1 MTFTKETWYRMI
13 RTFLQAALGY
23 FSVNIVYI
31 SFSGDKATLKNTII
45 GFIIAGVSAGMA
57 AVMNLEKEKK
67 EDDQDE
73 QN

>member
-1 MTFTKETWYRMI
+1 MI

-31 SFSGDKATLKNTII
+31 SFSGDKATIKNTVI
-45 GFIIAGVSAGMA
+45 GFIIAGVSAGLA
-57 AVMNLEKEKK
+57 AVMNLEKED
-67 EDDQDE
+67 EQDE

>member
-1 MTFTKETWYRMI
+1 MKFTKETLYRMI

-31 SFSGDKATLKNTII
+31 SFSGDKATIKNTII
-45 GFIIAGVSAGMA
+45 GFIIAGVSAGLA
-57 AVMNLEKEKK
+57 AVMNLEKED
-67 EDDQDE
+67 EQDE

>member
-1 MTFTKETWYRMI
+1 MKFTKETLYRMI

-31 SFSGDKATLKNTII
+31 SFSGDKATIKNTVI
-45 GFIIAGVSAGMA
+45 GFIIAGVSAGLA
-57 AVMNLEKEKK
+57 AVMNLEKED
-67 EDDQDE
+67 EQDE